1 LAFLH
6 FLCTPCGQSE
16 APFHRIS
23 RAPRISHKNSAI
35 QCSNNSSLLR
45 CFLHVAPRKSAAI
58 FFLNCTKNT
67 ELTRARFAR
76 TVTFAFIKIKSSR
89 PGHTGGRSH
98 SNFTQKDAYTGQRA
112 MKSEQWK
119 TYRTRFLVKAKQLSS
134 SLSFVDHLGRQHCGR
149 KGDYLVE
156 SSDGVL
162 SIAPRRIFED
172 IYVPMSLSQ
181 EPGIGEPSLAEDSL
195 TEKPVREPFERPKF
209 EPLEIEEVKL
219 EPSKLEQ
226 VKLGK
231 PPVGS
236 RRVDNHLIA
245 PHDNVREVEPARVRR
260 KLPQPCGDRRA
271 STPRLQLM

>member
-1 LAFLH
+1 
-6 FLCTPCGQSE
+6 
-16 APFHRIS
+16 
-23 RAPRISHKNSAI
+23 
-35 QCSNNSSLLR
+35 
-45 CFLHVAPRKSAAI
+45 
-58 FFLNCTKNT
+58 
-67 ELTRARFAR
+67 
-76 TVTFAFIKIKSSR
+76 
-89 PGHTGGRSH
+89 
-98 SNFTQKDAYTGQRA
+98 

-172 IYVPMSLSQ
+172 IYVPMSLSRKAA
-181 EPGIGEPSLAEDSL
+181 IAESSL
-195 TEKPVREPFERPKF
+195 TENSPSGKAIRDPKLDRQEF

-219 EPSKLEQ
+219 EAVKLAPAKLAPPKLDQ

-236 RRVDNHLIA
+236 RRLDDHLIA
-245 PHDNVREVEPARVRR
+245 RHDHVREDVPARVRR

-271 STPRLQLM
+271 PAPRLHLM